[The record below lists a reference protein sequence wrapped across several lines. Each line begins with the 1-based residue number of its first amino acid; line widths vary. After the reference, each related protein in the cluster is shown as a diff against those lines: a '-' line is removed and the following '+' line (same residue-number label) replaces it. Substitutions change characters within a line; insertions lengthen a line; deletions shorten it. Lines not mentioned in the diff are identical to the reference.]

1 MDLRQAID
9 VVERVMYK
17 EELDKQLT
25 GQVSAF
31 LFMTVKDSK
40 SNSRSYRP
48 HNPQSYRQ
56 VTFDTD
62 GELVQKIDKR
72 CNRMSKMATSTAC
85 WPFNKP

>member
-9 VVERVMYK
+9 VVKRGMYK

-31 LFMTVKDSK
+31 LFMTVRNYQ

-56 VTFDTD
+56 VNLI
-62 GELVQKIDKR
+62 EMV
-72 CNRMSKMATSTAC
+72 S
-85 WPFNKP
+85 